1 MNKYK
6 YIHSFYLISAQF
18 YAFIGPVPT
27 EIGLLCDL
35 NLLDVSYNYFSGKNL
50 RYRILIHSTVYFL

>member
-1 MNKYK
+1 M
-6 YIHSFYLISAQF
+6 ISAQF

-35 NLLDVSYNYFSGKNL
+35 NLLDISYNYFFGKYL
-50 RYRILIHSTVYFL
+50 RYRILIYSTVYFLQIDN